1 MRSGRATT
9 ATTSVAVVLV
19 GCLALAAGTA
29 ARADLLDGVKAAAT
43 VKENLVSALKAFEL
57 ELDGA
62 SEELHR
68 ELKISP
74 DFLELN
80 ETAKQLDE
88 VFFSRD
94 VDVPLE
100 DLEGISPEVKRIMLN
115 GPPATMGLM
124 GKLGKYV
131 PSEFQAP
138 TYRPIKLLKFFK
150 RSVPAPPALAAIS
163 TISTR
168 LTDLFSSPPP
178 PLSFFLSLPSCAS
191 RSRYTF
197 QSSCTLRV
205 KVWGDTPILGKRLF
219 DLDCTKPQ
227 LTQAFVYQWEI
238 TVPIGPLRFPFTL
251 NIQLPDISGFTPL
264 LKIANGDLNG
274 VLELLGF

>member
-150 RSVPAPPALAAIS
+150 R
-163 TISTR
+163 
-168 LTDLFSSPPP
+168 
-178 PLSFFLSLPSCAS
+178 
-191 RSRYTF
+191 YTF